1 MRFAEQVSNR
11 RSNGTPRVPGSRGLM
26 GNETELEKARR
37 RVQEGALRISR
48 HRELM
53 AELRAEDQSTIVAER
68 ILAEFEKIQA
78 QNLADLGRFGKTG
91 SGNGAT
97 K

>member
-1 MRFAEQVSNR
+1 M
-11 RSNGTPRVPGSRGLM
+11 LM
-26 GNETELEKARR
+26 SNETELEKAFRR
-37 RVQEGALRISR
+37 IQEGALRISR

-53 AELRAEDQSTIVAER
+53 AELRAEGQSTIVAER

-78 QNLADLGRFGKTG
+78 ERLADLGRFRKTTAP
-91 SGNGAT
+91 SKEAA

>member
-1 MRFAEQVSNR
+1 MS
-11 RSNGTPRVPGSRGLM
+11 T
-26 GNETELEKARR
+26 ETELEKARR
-37 RVQEGALRISR
+37 RVQEGALRITR

-53 AELRAEDQSTIVAER
+53 AELRAEDQSTVIAER

-78 QNLADLGRFGKTG
+78 ESLADLGRLGRKAVAP
-91 SGNGAT
+91 SKEGA